1 MLINPPLE
9 RLLPKAE
16 NRYVLTM
23 LTAKRARQLTQG
35 ANPMVESETPNFVS
49 LAAEEIDQNKVLYR
63 KGRHDPFIPLRPEIE
78 AARLQAERD
87 AEEKR
92 AQELLE
98 ETRRMV
104 DVDEQTL
111 VRAINS
117 FDSETFTAMDADEL
131 ARQFIQFVDATDMEE
146 AIEQSGAEE
155 D

>member
-1 MLINPPLE
+1 MLIDPPLE

-49 LAAEEIDQNKVLYR
+49 LAAEEIDQDQVLYR
-63 KGRHDPFIPLRPEIE
+63 KGKLDPHVPLRPEIE

-117 FDSETFTAMDADEL
+117 FDSDTFQTLDADEL
-131 ARQFIQFVDATDMEE
+131 ARQFIQFVDATENEE
-146 AIEQSGAEE
+146 ASSDDAE
-155 D
+155 DL

>member
-1 MLINPPLE
+1 MLIDPPLE

-23 LTAKRARQLTQG
+23 LTAKRARQLTGG

-49 LAAEEIDQNKVLYR
+49 LAAEEIDRDKVEYR
-63 KGRHDPFIPLRPEIE
+63 KGKLEPFIPLRPEIE
-78 AARLQAERD
+78 AAILQAERD

-98 ETRRMV
+98 ETRRIV

-117 FDSETFTAMDADEL
+117 FDNDTFTTMDADEL
-131 ARQFIQFVDATDMEE
+131 ARQFIQFVDATENEEEE
-146 AIEQSGAEE
+146 AE
-155 D
+155 DDKN